1 VIYDLLVVGGGIN
14 GAAVARDAALRGLR
28 VLLVEEGDLAQGTSS
43 RTSKLAHGGI
53 RYLETGQLGL
63 VREALRE
70 RDILLETAA
79 PFVRPLPFL
88 IPHYRGEGRP
98 AWWIGVGL
106 TLYAALAGRHR
117 LPEHR
122 RLDAA
127 ETLRI
132 EPRLRSE
139 GLTGGSLFWD
149 AQMDD
154 ALLCVAIAL
163 DAAQAGA
170 ALRTYTSLV
179 GLRPAPEGWRAR
191 LRETNGGGETEEL
204 AQWIVNA
211 AGPWA
216 DTVRAMAHGAVPS
229 SMRRTRGSHV
239 VLPAVTGDHALLL
252 TAKRDGRVFFVIPW
266 GGRSLIGT
274 TDVDDRIAPDRI
286 APASEDIRYLLTETG
301 RVLPGAVRCR
311 PVRVFAGLR
320 SLARGRAAAAPWAN
334 PREHR
339 ILIERSMLTLVGGKY
354 TTHRSLAERAVDRV
368 VKMLGVRAAPCSTAE
383 RCVGAERARAIASLT
398 AEYPGG
404 IELGN
409 GLALSEAEVVYAARN
424 ERPRH
429 LTDLLLRR
437 TRLWLD
443 ADALRGA
450 AERAARWMA
459 PALQWDIPR
468 IEGETLALRAMLKEE
483 EALIEEGTR

>member
-1 VIYDLLVVGGGIN
+1 MIYDLLVVGGGIN

-98 AWWIGVGL
+98 AWWIGLGL
-106 TLYAALAGRHR
+106 ELYKALSGRHGLR
-117 LPEHR
+117 EHR

-127 ETLRI
+127 ETLAI
-132 EPRLRSE
+132 EPRLRPG
-139 GLTGGSLFWD
+139 GLTGASLFWD

-154 ALLCVAIAL
+154 ALLCVAIAV
-163 DAAQAGA
+163 DAAREGVE
-170 ALRTYTSLV
+170 LRTYTSLV
-179 GLRPAPEGWRAR
+179 GLRPVPEGWQAR
-191 LRETNGGGETEEL
+191 LRETDGGMETEVL

-216 DTVRAMAHGAVPS
+216 DAVRTMAQGAVSS
-229 SMRRTRGSHV
+229 SMRRTRGTHV
-239 VLPAVTGDHALLL
+239 VLPAVAGDHALLL

-274 TDVDDRIAPDRI
+274 TDVDDGTAPDRI
-286 APASEDIRYLLTETG
+286 APVSEDIRYLLAETG
-301 RVLPGAVRCR
+301 RILPGAVRCR
-311 PVRVFAGLR
+311 PVRTFAGLR
-320 SLARGRAAAAPWAN
+320 ALARGRAATPWAN
-334 PREHR
+334 RREHR
-339 ILIERSMLTLVGGKY
+339 ILIERRMITLVGGKY

-368 VKMLGVRAAPCSTAE
+368 VGMLGLRAAPCSTAK
-383 RCVGAERARAIASLT
+383 RPVGGNRARAIADLG
-398 AEYPGG
+398 AEYPGR
-404 IELGN
+404 IELDN
-409 GLALSEAEVVYAARN
+409 GLALTEAEVVYAAWN

-443 ADALRGA
+443 ADALRRA
-450 AERAARWMA
+450 AEPAARWMA
-459 PALQWDIPR
+459 PALEWGSPK
-468 IEGETLALRAMLKEE
+468 IEEEPQALRAM
-483 EALIEEGTR
+483 